1 MRILIISL
9 LLCSCGP
16 PPAPHGRYQGDLTD
30 HEGRQHECRVE
41 IIPTS
46 LDRVHIHLDYGDQCD
61 GDGAFVIGDSLL
73 PDAGGEII
81 AQGSPED
88 ITKIKNSYTGQFLKE
103 KLDLPKSRV
112 KKRA

>member
-9 LLCSCGP
+9 LLCSCGS

-46 LDRVHIHLDYGDQCD
+46 PDRVHIHLDYGDQCD

-81 AQGSPED
+81 FDEHKLNGSLYSAIGNEYQIITSPE
-88 ITKIKNSYTGQFLKE
+88 GAE
-103 KLDLPKSRV
+103 
-112 KKRA
+112 